1 LPSSFK
7 HYSAVALVEV
17 VALEEAVAL
26 VEEEAVALAAVALA
40 AVALEEEA
48 VALAAVALE
57 EAAVALEEAALAVVV
72 PRRDAGSIR
81 PAWRNCM
88 QTSLSRNYARGEI
101 AGVIFAS

>member
-26 VEEEAVALAAVALA
+26 VEEEALALAAVALA
-40 AVALEEEA
+40 AVALEEA
-48 VALAAVALE
+48 VALAAAAL
-57 EAAVALEEAALAVVV
+57 AAAALAVVV
-72 PRRDAGSIR
+72 PRRDAGSIL

-88 QTSLSRNYARGEI
+88 QTSLSRNYAHGKI

>member
-1 LPSSFK
+1 LPSSFR
-7 HYSAVALVEV
+7 HYSAVALAEV

-26 VEEEAVALAAVALA
+26 VEEEAA
-40 AVALEEEA
+40 
-48 VALAAVALE
+48 ALAAVALE
-57 EAAVALEEAALAVVV
+57 EAVALAALAVVV

>member
-26 VEEEAVALAAVALA
+26 V
-40 AVALEEEA
+40 EEEA

>member
-1 LPSSFK
+1 
-7 HYSAVALVEV
+7 
-17 VALEEAVAL
+17 VAL

-40 AVALEEEA
+40 AVALEEAVALEA
-48 VALAAVALE
+48 VALEALALAVA
-57 EAAVALEEAALAVVV
+57 ALSVVV

>member
-26 VEEEAVALAAVALA
+26 VEEEAVALAAVAL
-40 AVALEEEA
+40 VEA
-48 VALAAVALE
+48 
-57 EAAVALEEAALAVVV
+57 AALAVVV

-81 PAWRNCM
+81 PAWRNCT

>member
-26 VEEEAVALAAVALA
+26 VEEEAVALAAVA
-40 AVALEEEA
+40 
-48 VALAAVALE
+48 AVALE
-57 EAAVALEEAALAVVV
+57 EAGALAAAALAVVV

>member
-26 VEEEAVALAAVALA
+26 VEEEALALAAVALA
-40 AVALEEEA
+40 AVALEEA
-48 VALAAVALE
+48 VALAAAAL
-57 EAAVALEEAALAVVV
+57 AAAALAVVV

>member
-26 VEEEAVALAAVALA
+26 VEEEAVALAAVAL
-40 AVALEEEA
+40 EEEA
-48 VALAAVALE
+48 VALAAEALE
-57 EAAVALEEAALAVVV
+57 EAAEALEEAALAVVV

>member
-1 LPSSFK
+1 
-7 HYSAVALVEV
+7 VEA

-26 VEEEAVALAAVALA
+26 VEEEAVALAAVAL
-40 AVALEEEA
+40 EEA
-48 VALAAVALE
+48 VALEALALAVA
-57 EAAVALEEAALAVVV
+57 ALSVVV

-81 PAWRNCM
+81 PAWRNCT

>member
-1 LPSSFK
+1 
-7 HYSAVALVEV
+7 VEA

-26 VEEEAVALAAVALA
+26 VEEEAVALAAVAL
-40 AVALEEEA
+40 EEA
-48 VALAAVALE
+48 VAL
-57 EAAVALEEAALAVVV
+57 AALAVVV